1 MRITTSLFSK
11 ETRYQVVYTA
21 VDKFTEFV
29 YATEPDLWLGVG
41 ITADSKE
48 NVRFLYSWLRL
59 TKLAYHSSS

>member
-29 YATEPDLWLGVG
+29 YSTEPDLWLGVG

-48 NVRFLYSWLRL
+48 NVRFFY
-59 TKLAYHSSS
+59 T